1 MFFCIYIYIHI
12 ITLFCNTPI
21 QILYACCRVSTEQEV
36 FVDFAGMRP
45 VGLMHEI
52 AEVQGHL
59 RILTQNR
66 QLPCP
71 GTSLHSRNARVLR
84 PVVLEAP

>member
-1 MFFCIYIYIHI
+1 MFFFCIYIYIHNHI
-12 ITLFCNTPI
+12 VCNTPI

-52 AEVQGHL
+52 A
-59 RILTQNR
+59 
-66 QLPCP
+66 
-71 GTSLHSRNARVLR
+71 
-84 PVVLEAP
+84 